1 MKTSIKDIVIGAF
14 AVVGFYVVVTGFNSP
29 QAEPQVISATPESH
43 QWEMIAVS
51 NTDAVYAINKVTG
64 EVRKYE
70 SFYTYKKKG
79 RMGHYVVAKEYK
91 E

>member
-43 QWEMIAVS
+43 QWEVS
-51 NTDAVYAINKVTG
+51 QSSSNGGNTYSYLYNKVTG
-64 EVRKYE
+64 EVYYL
-70 SFYTYKKKG
+70 SSKG
-79 RMGHYVVAKEYK
+79 KTK
-91 E
+91 L